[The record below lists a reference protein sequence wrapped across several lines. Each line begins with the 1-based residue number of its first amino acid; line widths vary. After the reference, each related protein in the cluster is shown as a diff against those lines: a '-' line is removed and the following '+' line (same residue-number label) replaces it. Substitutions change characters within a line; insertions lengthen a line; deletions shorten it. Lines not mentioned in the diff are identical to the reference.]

1 MRLPRRTQTASGTIG
16 LDIDGAYLA
25 AAQVENG
32 QVKRAASE
40 PLPAGLVVDGEVV
53 DADGLSAAIKDFVR
67 DHGLPRDARLG
78 VGNQQIAVR
87 HLELPKIADRA
98 DREAAVRFQASEA
111 MPMPLDDAVI
121 DYSTIGEAVGDD
133 GAPRERV
140 VIVAARRPMI
150 SRFVEAVRRAG
161 LKPIGVDLDAFAL
174 VRVLGGS
181 QGPGPEATRAYCH
194 LGGVTNLAVAKGD
207 VCVFTRPL
215 SARWEGEQTDVYAL
229 AEELRI
235 SMDYYGS
242 QPDSEPISEVFVSGS
257 GAEDE
262 DTVRA
267 LNEQLPVPVTAAP
280 PLGTLTAAELP
291 GGENPYR
298 HTVSVGLAMGQA
310 A

>member
-1 MRLPRRTQTASGTIG
+1 MRLPRRTHTASGTIG

-25 AAQVENG
+25 AAQVEHG
-32 QVKRAASE
+32 HVKRAASE
-40 PLPAGLVVDGEVV
+40 PLPAGLVVHGEVV
-53 DADGLSAAIKDFVR
+53 DADGLSSAIKEFVR
-67 DHGLPRDARLG
+67 TNGLPRDARLG

-121 DYSTIGEAVGDD
+121 DYSTVGDVVGQD
-133 GAPRERV
+133 GVPHERV

-150 SRFVEAVRRAG
+150 SRYVDAVRRAG
-161 LKPIGVDLDAFAL
+161 LKPTGVDLDAFAL

-181 QGPGPEATRAYCH
+181 SGPGPEATRAYCH
-194 LGGVTNLAVAKGD
+194 LGGVTNLAVAKGGL
-207 VCVFTRPL
+207 CVFTRPL

-242 QPDSEPISEVFVSGS
+242 QADSEPIGEVLVSGS
-257 GAEDE
+257 GAEDL

-267 LNEQLPVPVTAAP
+267 LDEQLPVPVSAAS
-280 PLGTLTAAELP
+280 PLGTLP
-291 GGENPYR
+291 GDDFPAGENPYR
-298 HTVSVGLAMGQA
+298 HTVSVGLAMGRTA
-310 A
+310 

>member
-1 MRLPRRTQTASGTIG
+1 MRIPRRTQTASGTIG

-25 AAQVENG
+25 AAQVDNG
-32 QVKRAASE
+32 QVKSAVSTPIE
-40 PLPAGLVVDGEVV
+40 PGLVVDGEVV
-53 DADGLSAAIKDFVR
+53 DGDGLTAAIKDFVR
-67 DHGLPRDARLG
+67 EQGLPRDARLG

-98 DREAAVRFQASEA
+98 EREAAIRFQASEA

-121 DYSTIGEAVGDD
+121 DYSTVGEAVTAE

-150 SRFVEAVRRAG
+150 SRFVDAVRRAG
-161 LKPIGVDLDAFAL
+161 LKPTGVDLDAFAL
-174 VRVLGGS
+174 VRVLGGN
-181 QGPGPEATRAYCH
+181 QGMGPEATRAYCH

-207 VCVFTRPL
+207 LCVFTRPL
-215 SARWEGEQTDVYAL
+215 SARWDGPETDVYAL

-242 QPDSEPISEVFVSGS
+242 QPDSEPIAEVLVSGG
-257 GAEDE
+257 GAEDL

-267 LNEQLPVPVTAAP
+267 LDEQLPVPVSAAP
-280 PLGTLTAAELP
+280 PLGPMTTSFPA
-291 GGENPYR
+291 GENPYR
-298 HTVSVGLAMGQA
+298 HTVSVGLALGRTA
-310 A
+310 